1 MTSRVVIVDDHDVFR
16 DQVRK
21 LLEAD
26 GFEVIGDAAS
36 ATTGVELVSAVQP
49 DLVLLDVMLPDAMG
63 FDVVGLLRSLGS
75 FAIVLTSSRD
85 RSDYGS
91 RIEASGADGFIPKD
105 ELSGAGL
112 RAFVA

>member
-1 MTSRVVIVDDHDVFR
+1 MDDHDVFR

-21 LLEAD
+21 LLEAE
-26 GFEVIGDAAS
+26 GFEVVGDAAS
-36 ATTGVELVSAVQP
+36 ATSGMQLVRSEQP

-63 FDVVGLLRSLGS
+63 FDVVPSLRELGS

-91 RIEASGADGFIPKD
+91 RIESSGADGFIPKD
-105 ELSGAGL
+105 QLSGAGL